1 MEQAAWEAIMELM
14 VLTSS
19 GQALCDVMLGVGRGS
34 AQLAPRLDEARL
46 QVDSLISK
54 GVHRDALAA
63 LTSVGSHYGGVD
75 FDVVGRGCALGRSES
90 DILAIGS
97 TTA

>member
-34 AQLAPRLDEARL
+34 AQLASHLDEARC
-46 QVDSLISK
+46 QVDPLVSV
-54 GVHRDALAA
+54 GVHSGVLAA
-63 LTSVGSHYGGVD
+63 S
-75 FDVVGRGCALGRSES
+75 
-90 DILAIGS
+90 I
-97 TTA
+97 